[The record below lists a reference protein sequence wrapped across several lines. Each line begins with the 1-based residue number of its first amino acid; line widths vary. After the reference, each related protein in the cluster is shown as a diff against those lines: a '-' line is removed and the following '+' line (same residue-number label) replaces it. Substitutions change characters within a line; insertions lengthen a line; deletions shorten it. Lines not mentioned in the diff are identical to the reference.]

1 MSNEDKRLASLRKR
15 IEEEKK
21 LKREEFGKLPEDRG
35 TIDLDKVESI
45 VKRMKKKYAASGV
58 EEGELKEGL
67 SELRGAIAEGKTK
80 VKIQTIENLKDFKSP
95 TISGIGKM
103 YSSLKAFFG
112 PLQKLISK
120 MPGVKD
126 LDYYMY
132 SANMKYSPAQ
142 FLSLTTVVSVF
153 SSLFLLV
160 LLLVFLV
167 GILKMN
173 TMVAVVASVLLSGI
187 GFVFIALLVLYI
199 PKSNARKRAELLNV
213 ELPFALRHMGT
224 ELRAGIGL
232 YKTLQT
238 IATAD
243 YGVLSEEFARTI
255 NEIEEG
261 TDTKEA
267 LRHFASRTQSKALR
281 SSLLH
286 VIRALKT
293 GGNLS
298 DIMNTIAEDVSF
310 ELRMKM
316 RDFAEKMNFFGV
328 IFIFGAIVLPVFI
341 AILGAIAN
349 APLGGAGVSFS
360 SIPLDPTNMTM
371 IYLVVM
377 PLVLAVLIYY
387 LFISQPKV

>member
-142 FLSLTTVVSVF
+142 YLAITTVVSVF